1 MATRSGTLGG
11 RSAEEKVNNPAGRA
25 ALRPGHPSVLLSI
38 AVASL
43 VLLGLVMILS
53 ASSVSSFA
61 TYGSS
66 FLFFKRQ
73 LIWAAIGI
81 VVFVFFVR
89 TDYRRLRGWGY
100 VSYAIAA
107 CLLLAVLIPGAGT
120 SVGGSARW
128 LSAGPLSFQPSEI
141 AKLAL
146 VLFAADVFSRKKEEK
161 FDSLGHTAVPLLPC
175 LALLAALVM
184 LQPDLGTT
192 LMLGSIGLGLLF
204 VAGAPFRFLA
214 PIFGTSIALTTA
226 AAFAEPYRRA
236 RVLAFL
242 NPWADPYNTGYQ
254 TIQSLVA
261 MGSGGWFG
269 VGLGA
274 SRQKWL
280 YVPNAHTDFIFAILG
295 EEMGLLGTL
304 VVVGLFV
311 FVTWLGIRTARR
323 APDRFGTLVAAGI
336 TIWIAVQALINMG
349 AASGVL
355 PITGVP
361 LPLVSFGGTS
371 LVVSFAAM
379 GVLINIAHRGELA
392 AAGLDRF
399 AGRARPRRRP
409 APTAPRRRPARAR
422 RASVRRRRG
431 GRAPARSRARP
442 PARRR

>member
-1 MATRSGTLGG
+1 MATRSSALG
-11 RSAEEKVNNPAGRA
+11 RATTRRRTDSSTPAA
-25 ALRPGHPSVLLSI
+25 ALRPGHPGVLLSI
-38 AVASL
+38 VVAAL

-73 LIWAAIGI
+73 LIWAAIGL

-100 VSYAIAA
+100 VGYALAA
-107 CLLLAVLIPGAGT
+107 GLLLVVLIPGVGVSA
-120 SVGGSARW
+120 GGSARW
-128 LSAGPLSFQPSEI
+128 LSAGPLSFQPSEV

-146 VLFAADVFSRKKEEK
+146 VLFAADVFSRKREER
-161 FDSLGHTAVPLLPC
+161 FDSLAHTAVPLLPA
-175 LALLAALVM
+175 LAVIATLVM

-192 LMLGSIGLGLLF
+192 LMLGAIGLGLLF
-204 VAGAPFRFLA
+204 VAGAPMRYMIPIYAAGAALA
-214 PIFGTSIALTTA
+214 SA

-280 YVPNAHTDFIFAILG
+280 YVPNAHTDFIYAILG
-295 EEMGLLGTL
+295 EETGLLGSL
-304 VVVGLFV
+304 VVLGLFL
-311 FVTWLGIRTARR
+311 FLACLGVRTARR
-323 APDRFGTLVAAGI
+323 APDRFGSVVAAGI
-336 TIWIAVQALINMG
+336 TIWIATQALTNMG
-349 AASGVL
+349 AVTGVL

-371 LVVSFAAM
+371 LVVSLAAM

-392 AAGLDRF
+392 AAGRGRPRRKRPAARKLSPPSDATVVRSPT
-399 AGRARPRRRP
+399 AGRVPRPAEGHPTSARGGSRPRRR
-409 APTAPRRRPARAR
+409 
-422 RASVRRRRG
+422 
-431 GRAPARSRARP
+431 
-442 PARRR
+442 